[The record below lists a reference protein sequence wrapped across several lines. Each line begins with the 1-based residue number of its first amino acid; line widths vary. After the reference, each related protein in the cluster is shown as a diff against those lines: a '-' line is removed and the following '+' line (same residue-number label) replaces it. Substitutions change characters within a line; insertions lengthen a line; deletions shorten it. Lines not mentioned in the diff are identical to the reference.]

1 MTVITIMP
9 KTLSDKESP
18 PEDISQTNH
27 PAVPR
32 SPGLGQGQRAANG
45 ERGGGRMG
53 GGAGHSQRQVNEVG
67 QELCTGGISD
77 F

>member
-45 ERGGGRMG
+45 ERGGG